1 LPEMRIYPELCKGVE
16 ECRLCMEVCPQKLFS
31 PSESLN
37 RKGYRPPQVTQIDL
51 CTQCQNCMI
60 YCPDLAIA
68 VEPKKRGTDKGSM
81 KNGETHETTE
91 VTEKNSVSAK
101 RADKKAGRA
110 GSEK

>member
-1 LPEMRIYPELCKGVE
+1 MPEIRIYPELCKGVE

-31 PSESLN
+31 ASESLN
-37 RKGYRPPQVTQIDL
+37 RKGYRPPQVTRIES

-68 VEPKKRGTDKGSM
+68 VEPKKRGTVKGSR
-81 KNGETHETTE
+81 KSGETYETTE
-91 VTEKNSVSAK
+91 VTEKNSVSSK
-101 RADKKAGRA
+101 RADKKAGRS